1 MGKVARALRQAG
13 RPELV
18 KPCMDEAMS
27 GDYDHILQI
36 TMKYVDVE

>member
-1 MGKVARALRQAG
+1 MARALRQAG